1 MGAARAHTLCSR
13 FQPVIVPQRQIKMA
27 DGKEM
32 YIVIP
37 SLYGIASRLSDPLVV
52 AELECRGIP
61 IADN

>member
-1 MGAARAHTLCSR
+1 
-13 FQPVIVPQRQIKMA
+13 MA

-37 SLYGIASRLSDPLVV
+37 SLYGIVSRLSDPLVV